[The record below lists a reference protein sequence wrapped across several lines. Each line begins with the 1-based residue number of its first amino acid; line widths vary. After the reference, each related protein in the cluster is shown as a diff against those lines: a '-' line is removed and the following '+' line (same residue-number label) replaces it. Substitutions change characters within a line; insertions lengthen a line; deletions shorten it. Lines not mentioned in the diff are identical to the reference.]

1 MEIGVDD
8 LRSQKR
14 LKGSHGILISYPS
27 QDGSEKLVQHTCS
40 TQDISESGLKIVV
53 RRPLPLGKELP
64 IEVTIGD
71 EEAVFKFY
79 GEVKWCL
86 EVDPTPT
93 YYAGI
98 KLTRIVENQYENWLA
113 IVARAES

>member
-1 MEIGVDD
+1 MEIDIDD

-14 LKGSHGILISYPS
+14 LKGSHAILISYPS
-27 QDGSEKLVQHTCS
+27 QDGSEKKIQHTCS

-64 IEVTIGD
+64 IEVHIADTDIS
-71 EEAVFKFY
+71 FKFY

-98 KLTRIVENQYENWLA
+98 KLTQVIENKYENWLA
-113 IVARAES
+113 IVAQS

>member
-1 MEIGVDD
+1 MEIDIDD

-14 LKGSHGILISYPS
+14 LKGSHAILISYPS
-27 QDGSEKLVQHTCS
+27 QDGSDKMVQHTCS
-40 TQDISESGLKIVV
+40 TQDISESGLKIVI
-53 RRPLPLGKELP
+53 RRALPLGKELP
-64 IEVTIGD
+64 IEVHIADTD
-71 EEAVFKFY
+71 DRFTFL

-98 KLTRIVENQYENWLA
+98 KLTQIVDNNYANWLA
-113 IVARAES
+113 IVAQS